1 AEPTLARR
9 LPYEDMRQDVA
20 RASEDL
26 LTQLQQLA
34 TAETRPSVMAFTRAF
49 RAFRDLNA
57 TIASDAL
64 LAETPADMDAV
75 RALAVEKGDAAYAQA
90 HAALQT
96 LVSRLGPPALPGAAR
111 AAVAAPDYWPT
122 AGWRPAT
129 PAQQGMDTAQLA
141 DMV

>member
-1 AEPTLARR
+1 DA
-9 LPYEDMRQDVA
+9 A

-34 TAETRPSVMAFTRAF
+34 TAEIRPSVMAFTRAF
-49 RAFRDLNA
+49 YAFLTLTA
-57 TIASDAL
+57 PMPSDAL

-75 RALAVEKGDAAYAQA
+75 RALAVEQGDAAYARA

-96 LVSRLGPPALPGAAR
+96 LVSRLGPPASTGAAR

-141 DMV
+141 DMLERIQQEAHA